1 MGSEPVKTK
10 TERRSEA
17 RPGQSPARCGPAARW
32 TSGCALALLLVH
44 VASGTPAGAESPAD
58 AIAREIAE
66 QQRQQEALEA
76 AEAERAEAERASR
89 ESAIRAAEAAEA
101 EQLEAAQR
109 GYESRIADEMATQEK
124 LLWQAT
130 GRGDQPDSLV
140 MPTGDLETDA
150 YLDPRI
156 APPPPENRDLPL
168 EIFDQHRLRVPADVW
183 GGRKHPA
190 YDAVK
195 LVLDADGDGH
205 PELIRFIDQHSG
217 VLLRQEADTNYD
229 GTLDTWDIY
238 EDGVIVARRLDRND
252 DGRPDTWDEF
262 VGGRAVSRE
271 RDRDDDGVRDIFYAY
286 EDGVLV
292 RESHDANDDGRI
304 DLVIHYVN
312 GHRERSEED
321 VDRDGRMDTW
331 TTYVVSDDGRGERI
345 RRKERDRLGDGK
357 PDTVEIFGD
366 RDGQAVLERLEEDK
380 DGDGRPD
387 VVSIYENGKLKRRQ
401 ILAPGA

>member
-1 MGSEPVKTK
+1 LQNQTK
-10 TERRSEA
+10 RRSEA
-17 RPGQSPARCGPAARW
+17 RPARGPSRRGRATRW
-32 TSGCALALLLVH
+32 PSGCILALLLCS
-44 VASGTPAGAESPAD
+44 VAAGTPAVAESPAD

-76 AEAERAEAERASR
+76 AEAERTEAERARR
-89 ESAIRAAEAAEA
+89 EAALRAAEAAET
-101 EQLEAAQR
+101 EQLEAATRQ
-109 GYESRIADEMATQEK
+109 YESRIADEMATQEK

-130 GRGDQPDSLV
+130 GRGEQPDGLV
-140 MPTGDLETDA
+140 MPTGDAETDA

-195 LVLDADGDGH
+195 LVLDADGDGQ
-205 PELIRFIDQHSG
+205 PELIRWIDQRSG

-229 GTLDTWDIY
+229 GRLDAWDIY
-238 EDGVIVARRLDRND
+238 EDGVIVARRLDQND

-271 RDRDDDGVRDIFYAY
+271 RDRDDDGVRDVFYAY
-286 EDGVLV
+286 ENGVLV

-304 DLVIHYVN
+304 DLVIHYVD
-312 GHRERSEED
+312 GRRERSEED

-331 TTYVVSDDGRGERI
+331 TTYVAAEDGRGERI

-387 VVSIYENGKLKRRQ
+387 VVSIYENGKLKRRR
-401 ILAPGA
+401 ILEPGA